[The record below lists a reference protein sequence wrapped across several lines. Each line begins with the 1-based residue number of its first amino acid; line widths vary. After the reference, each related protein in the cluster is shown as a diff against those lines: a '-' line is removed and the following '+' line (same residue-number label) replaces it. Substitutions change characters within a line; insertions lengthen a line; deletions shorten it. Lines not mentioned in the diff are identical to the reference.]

1 MNRSWKQYEGQMVNE
16 DFCLRQYLGAASQS
30 AVFLTERSAQDS
42 QKAVIKLIPAES
54 ANAELQLSRWISAAA
69 LSHPNLLKI
78 FQAGRCR
85 LDNSD
90 LLYVVTEYA
99 EENLAQILLQRALT
113 PEEARD
119 MLDPVLD
126 ALLYLHGK
134 GFVHGGIKPA
144 NIMAVADQLKI
155 SSDGIRPLG
164 SSGAKDDNHTA
175 ANLSPYNPPETV
187 AAGFSPAGDVW
198 SLGMALV
205 EILTQR
211 LPVWSATDQRDPQL
225 PETARLPQPFLDIA
239 RNSLLRDPARRWT
252 VGQIAA
258 RLQPNAEL
266 HPAPISVPLSSEPPL
281 PAVPARPGEA
291 GASSQV
297 PAQQSSRLSARA
309 PQESRSSSPRYIV
322 PVVAGVLIL
331 AGIIVVPR
339 LFNQHPKS
347 GQSSAA
353 SKGTSAQLAVPNP
366 IKSPRKS
373 NTHPAAIPP
382 SANSLKPPAN
392 AKSSAANNPPAP
404 AVLRTEEKRK
414 PAAANPGRGE
424 VLSQVLPDVSTKAR
438 DTIRGTVKIAV
449 RVHVGPAG
457 GVTAAE
463 LDGAVPSR
471 YFADLALR
479 AARDWTFQSPESA
492 GRSVPSEWL
501 LRFYFTSSSTKAVPE
516 QTMP

>member
-1 MNRSWKQYEGQMVNE
+1 MNRSWKQYEGQIVNE
-16 DFCLRQYLGAASQS
+16 EFCLRQYLGASSQS
-30 AVFLTERSAQDS
+30 AVFLAERSDS

-54 ANAELQLSRWISAAA
+54 ANADLQLSRWISAAA

-78 FQAGRCR
+78 FQTGRCR
-85 LDNSD
+85 LDNAEF
-90 LLYVVTEYA
+90 LYVVTEYA
-99 EENLAQILLQRALT
+99 EENLAQILSQRALT
-113 PEEARD
+113 PEEARE

-126 ALLYLHGK
+126 VLLYLHDK

-155 SSDGIRPLG
+155 SSDGIRPVG
-164 SSGAKDDNHTA
+164 SSAAKDDRNP
-175 ANLSPYNPPETV
+175 SPYDPPET
-187 AAGFSPAGDVW
+187 ATAGFSPAGDVW

-211 LPVWSATDQRDPQL
+211 LPVWNSTDQRDPQL
-225 PETARLPQPFLDIA
+225 PEAATLPQPFLDIA
-239 RNSLLRDPARRWT
+239 RNSLPRDPLRRWT

-258 RLQPNAEL
+258 RLQPNAKL
-266 HPAPISVPLSSEPPL
+266 HPSPVSVPLSPEPPL
-281 PAVPARPGEA
+281 PAVADA
-291 GASSQV
+291 VSQA
-297 PAQQSSRLSARA
+297 PAQQSSPPRLRSRA
-309 PQESRSSSPRYIV
+309 SQESRSSSPRYII
-322 PVVAGVLIL
+322 PAVAGVLIL
-331 AGIIVVPR
+331 AGIIAVPK

-347 GQSSAA
+347 GPSSAA
-353 SKGTSAQLAVPNP
+353 SRGTSAQLAVPNP
-366 IKSPRKS
+366 AKSPGKS
-373 NTHPAAIPP
+373 NSRAAASH
-382 SANSLKPPAN
+382 SANSLKSPAN
-392 AKSSAANNPPAP
+392 ARSAAASNSPAP

-414 PAAANPGRGE
+414 TVAANPDRGE
-424 VLSQVLPDVSTKAR
+424 VLSQVLPDVSAKAR

-449 RVHVGPAG
+449 RVHVSPAG

-463 LDGAVPSR
+463 LDGAAPSR

-492 GRSVPSEWL
+492 GRSIPSEWL